1 MYDEFFSKAHELIR
15 QGVPFATAIVVRAER
30 PTSGKPGDKAIIT
43 ADGTMHGWIGGSC
56 AQPTVIREALKALRA
71 DESRFVRLSPN
82 PLEQPPREGL
92 SDVPM
97 TCFSGGTLEI
107 YIEPQQ
113 PQPRLIVIGNLPVAR
128 ALAELGRAMSYHTII
143 VDPGHQGD
151 PPPYADELLTNL
163 TTISAYVTPLTSIVV
178 ATHGQYDELALEQAL
193 ATSAPYIGLVASRKR
208 ADSVREYLTQQGFSS
223 EQLGRFKSPAGLD
236 IQARRGD
243 EIALGIMAEI
253 VQRRRN
259 STELAWLPAP
269 EAAAQ
274 PEAAPATAIDP
285 ICGMSVTIAGAK
297 HTYEYQ
303 GTTYYFCCPGC
314 KTTFRKAPEQYVNV
328 GQAALRA

>member
-128 ALAELGRAMSYHTII
+128 ALAELGRAMSYHTIV
-143 VDPGHQGD
+143 VDPSHQGD
-151 PPPYADELLTNL
+151 PAPYADELLTDL
-163 TTISAYVTPLTSIVV
+163 TRISAYVTPVTSIVI

-208 ADSVREYLTQQGFSS
+208 ADSVREYLAQQGFTG

-243 EIALGIMAEI
+243 EIALSIMAEI

-259 STELAWLPAP
+259 SAELAWLPGSETP
-269 EAAAQ
+269 AQ
-274 PEAAPATAIDP
+274 P
-285 ICGMSVTIAGAK
+285 
-297 HTYEYQ
+297 
-303 GTTYYFCCPGC
+303 
-314 KTTFRKAPEQYVNV
+314 
-328 GQAALRA
+328 

>member
-1 MYDEFFSKAHELIR
+1 MYDEFFSKASELIR

-92 SDVPM
+92 ADVAM

-128 ALAELGRAMSYHTII
+128 ALAQLGQAMSYHTIV
-143 VDPGHQGD
+143 VDPGHQGE
-151 PPPYADELLTNL
+151 PPAYADELLTD
-163 TTISAYVTPLTSIVV
+163 VTAIAAHVSPLTSIVV

-193 ATSAPYIGLVASRKR
+193 ATPAPYIGLVASRKR
-208 ADSVREYLTQQGFSS
+208 AATVVEMLRDRGVSRERLD
-223 EQLGRFKSPAGLD
+223 RFKAPAGLD
-236 IQARRGD
+236 IGATTPE
-243 EIALGIMAEI
+243 EIAVSVLAEI
-253 VQRRRN
+253 IHVRHTRKA
-259 STELAWLPAP
+259 EAVEAP
-269 EAAAQ
+269 TFV
-274 PEAAPATAIDP
+274 P
-285 ICGMSVTIAGAK
+285 MSTIAGRATPQEAADVIDPVCGMTVRVATAR
-297 HTYEYQ
+297 HRSDWA
-303 GTTYYFCCPGC
+303 GRSVYFCCARC
-314 KTTFRKAPEQYVNV
+314 KGTFEADPTRYV
-328 GQAALRA
+328 A